1 MYCMFGSSGSAVASG
16 SCIISVVCRNDYGC
30 VMSLAILFRLLPPL
44 YKPITVFAFVF
55 VLVFVCAFVYNI
67 FFFFLLS
74 RIPPPHTFPLYNTF
88 YYKTV
93 SHSLL
98 KHI

>member
-67 FFFFLLS
+67 FFFFCYHEYHH
-74 RIPPPHTFPLYNTF
+74 HTP
-88 YYKTV
+88 
-93 SHSLL
+93 SHSTIPFII
-98 KHI
+98 KQ